1 MKQDYLQIKMLEVA
15 DQVFASPQLFEAD
28 LGLIAKQGAR
38 SIVSILPDVD
48 LEQAA
53 SEHGIRF
60 VSFPIRRW
68 GGRCRV
74 RRRLCRDMR
83 GSRAATDRLQ
93 PLGCARHQGMGDVGV
108 GRDLLILPA
117 NCVTLHS

>member
-28 LGLIAKQGAR
+28 LSLIEEQGAR
-38 SIVSILPDVD
+38 SIVDLLPDNNATPRSKS

-60 VSFPIRRW
+60 VHFPIA
-68 GGRCRV
+68 GGAIDTVTAAAFAEVCAELERPLIVCSHSGAHAAKVWELAERE
-74 RRRLCRDMR
+74 
-83 GSRAATDRLQ
+83 SRT
-93 PLGCARHQGMGDVGV
+93 
-108 GRDLLILPA
+108 
-117 NCVTLHS
+117 

>member
-38 SIVSILPDVD
+38 SIVSILPDAD

-60 VSFPIRRW
+60 VSFPFE
-68 GGRCRV
+68 GGVVGAEFAAAFAEVCAGLERPLIVCSHSGAHATRV
-74 RRRLCRDMR
+74 WEM
-83 GSRAATDRLQ
+83 SESVAT
-93 PLGCARHQGMGDVGV
+93 
-108 GRDLLILPA
+108 
-117 NCVTLHS
+117 S